1 MKTKLTLVVALLL
14 VLVAVLCAETAQAKE
29 KDAEM
34 ITISKARS
42 GSLTRF
48 NDKGSKRR
56 KSLNQEMI

>member
-48 NDKGSKRR
+48 NDK
-56 KSLNQEMI
+56 